1 LRLTETGRAQFPAF
15 TAHCPE
21 GVLEMRLTVS
31 HCHIDSSGRM
41 PPHVLAKVMEAAVK
55 RQMEAYGWDRETVEK
70 KNIALVVGWTSIHI
84 KRLPRLDENL
94 LVRIWPGRKK
104 CSMHVRKYA
113 FFADTGETLVSAAVL
128 FLPMDR
134 VSRKLT
140 AAEIPVLPEVVISG
154 EADVPSL
161 RRAFPEEL
169 PNRFVR
175 TVCAYEIDENG
186 HMNNT
191 CYLQWADEL
200 WAGGHHGQYEPR
212 SIWMQYINELME
224 GQTVALGYA
233 VEGQCLYVR
242 GSVNQV
248 DSFLAVIQYES
259 CDVPAGG
266 RDRLQ

>member
-1 LRLTETGRAQFPAF
+1 MTETGGTPFPAF

-21 GVLEMRLTVS
+21 GMLEITLTVS
-31 HCHIDSSGRM
+31 LCHTDSSEQM
-41 PPHVLAKVMEAAVK
+41 PPHALARVMEAAAR
-55 RQMEAYGWDRETVEK
+55 RQMELCGWGRETVEK
-70 KNIALVVGWTSIHI
+70 LNVTWVVGWTSIQI
-84 KRLPRLDENL
+84 KRLPRLGERL

-104 CSMHVRKYA
+104 CAMHVRKYG
-113 FFADTGETLVSAAVL
+113 FFTHEGEALASAAVL

-134 VSRKLT
+134 TSRKLT
-140 AAEIPVLPEVVISG
+140 AAVIPAQPEVVIPG

-169 PNRFVR
+169 PSRSVR

-191 CYLQWADEL
+191 CYLQWADGL
-200 WAGGHHGQYEPR
+200 WAGDHRGRYEPC
-212 SIWMQYINELME
+212 SIWVQYINELME
-224 GQTVALGYA
+224 GQTVTLDYA
-233 VEGQCLYVR
+233 VQGQCLYVR
-242 GSVNQV
+242 GSVNQA

-266 RDRLQ
+266 RDCLQ

>member
-1 LRLTETGRAQFPAF
+1 MRLTETGRAQFPAF

-113 FFADTGETLVSAAVL
+113 FFADTGE
-128 FLPMDR
+128 DR
-134 VSRKLT
+134 KS
-140 AAEIPVLPEVVISG
+140 VV
-154 EADVPSL
+154 
-161 RRAFPEEL
+161 
-169 PNRFVR
+169 
-175 TVCAYEIDENG
+175 
-186 HMNNT
+186 
-191 CYLQWADEL
+191 
-200 WAGGHHGQYEPR
+200 
-212 SIWMQYINELME
+212 
-224 GQTVALGYA
+224 
-233 VEGQCLYVR
+233 
-242 GSVNQV
+242 
-248 DSFLAVIQYES
+248 
-259 CDVPAGG
+259 
-266 RDRLQ
+266 